1 MSAIGRMERERDAA
15 LQNMR
20 DGWTALRMIREA
32 VETLGPVGC
41 MVSEE
46 HTACAVAPTPQAEAE
61 AIIAGIQNIA
71 TLATAEMRDAA
82 QAMLGAYDRFIF
94 NGEPARL
101 RAALAA
107 ALEEPK

>member
-1 MSAIGRMERERDAA
+1 MTMDLARVERERNAA

-20 DGWTALRMIREA
+20 DGWAALRMIREA

-61 AIIAGIQNIA
+61 AIIAGIQKIA
-71 TLATAEMRDAA
+71 E
-82 QAMLGAYDRFIF
+82 QAR
-94 NGEPARL
+94 
-101 RAALAA
+101 
-107 ALEEPK
+107 